1 MLWIGADPGGKEN
14 FGIATLSASGEVR
27 SSCVSCADEAVAW
40 ISQEPSGVGVDAPL
54 WWSSGLSSERR
65 ADQWI
70 RQTYK
75 IPGGTVQSAN
85 SLRGAAL
92 VQAVMFISRLR
103 EKFPDAPVTEAHPK
117 AVAMALGGWD
127 RVVATFPEV
136 AHNNEH
142 QRDAIFAAIAAR
154 EGFQGR
160 WKRDLALDRRPSEQ
174 DPRRYWLAPINY
186 FWPEERA
193 S

>member
-1 MLWIGADPGGKEN
+1 MLWIGADPGDKDN
-14 FGIATLSASGEVR
+14 FGIATLSASGEVHSR
-27 SSCVSCADEAVAW
+27 CVSCADEAVAW
-40 ISQEPSGVGVDAPL
+40 ISAEPCGVGVDAPL

-65 ADQWI
+65 ADRWI

-75 IPGGTVQSAN
+75 ISGGTVQNAN

-92 VQAVMFISRLR
+92 VQAVMFINRLR
-103 EKFPDAPVTEAHPK
+103 EKFPNAPVTEAHPK
-117 AVAMALGGWD
+117 AVALALGGWD
-127 RVVATFPEV
+127 SVMATFPEA
-136 AHNNEH
+136 AHDNEH

-160 WKRDLALDRRPSEQ
+160 WKRDLALDRLPSEQ
-174 DPRRYWLAPINY
+174 DPQSYWLAPINY